1 MVLALWALT
10 TSAMLWRAQRAVYA
24 LVCESIKYRDVI
36 GNVCLRC
43 GLFSK
48 VWVCPCGQRAFNAH
62 RRVPWQVKRHSRPV
76 MRLMVYDM
84 LIGSGIQVRTFKIM
98 PAVVL

>member
-48 VWVCPCGQRAFNAH
+48 VWVCPCG
-62 RRVPWQVKRHSRPV
+62 
-76 MRLMVYDM
+76 
-84 LIGSGIQVRTFKIM
+84 
-98 PAVVL
+98 